1 MRVER
6 SGPAAVPF
14 KVIGVPFRREAAA
27 SSARSVA
34 FSFIHTN
41 DMPGFFAF
49 PVSPLPK
56 NALRRP
62 QNRDWR

>member
-6 SGPAAVPF
+6 SLTAVPF
-14 KVIGVPFRREAAA
+14 NVIGVPFRRGVAA
-27 SSARSVA
+27 SSVRTVA

-41 DMPGFFAF
+41 DMPGSSAF
-49 PVSPLPK
+49 PVSPLLK